1 MEFRIGDIVQVI
13 DDDIEGKIIEI
24 LDSNISIETSDGFSM
39 KFQLKDLV
47 KIEKET
53 ESLLIVEKE
62 TIAEA
67 LQEKEHFR
75 KNRKRT
81 FSKKKEKQAPPME
94 VDLHIEKLVPYLK
107 GLSNHDILT
116 KQIDTA
122 RGQLEFAIRKRI
134 QKIVF
139 IHGVGEGVLK
149 AELEYLFSR
158 YDNVKFYDA
167 DYQRYGL
174 GATEVYIFQNS

>member
-1 MEFRIGDIVQVI
+1 MFVYIFDPWKFIKYPITSQ
-13 DDDIEGKIIEI
+13 IIEI
-24 LDSNISIETSDGFSM
+24 LDSNIWIETSDGFSM

-53 ESLLIVEKE
+53 EPLLIVEKE

-134 QKIVF
+134 QKIVRATNIVNQRITHVLDHF
-139 IHGVGEGVLK
+139 RRNGLRNSAKNSKPIH
-149 AELEYLFSR
+149 
-158 YDNVKFYDA
+158 
-167 DYQRYGL
+167 
-174 GATEVYIFQNS
+174 

>member
-24 LDSNISIETSDGFSM
+24 LDSNIWIETSDGFSM

-53 ESLLIVEKE
+53 EPLLIVEKE

-116 KQIDTA
+116 LDDTVYLHIYF
-122 RGQLEFAIRKRI
+122 GS
-134 QKIVF
+134 
-139 IHGVGEGVLK
+139 
-149 AELEYLFSR
+149 YCLFSNIE
-158 YDNVKFYDA
+158 DSISKSVA
-167 DYQRYGL
+167 
-174 GATEVYIFQNS
+174 

>member
-1 MEFRIGDIVQVI
+1 MKFNVGDTVQVL

-24 LDSNISIETSDGFSM
+24 QDNFLLIETSDGFLM
-39 KFQLKDLV
+39 KFQSKDLV
-47 KIEKET
+47 KIENET
-53 ESLLIVEKE
+53 EPLLIVETE
-62 TIAEA
+62 TIEEA
-67 LQEKEHFR
+67 LQEKENYR
-75 KNRKRT
+75 KNPKRLV
-81 FSKKKEKQAPPME
+81 SKKKEKQVPPME

-116 KQIDTA
+116 KQLDTA

-158 YDNVKFYDA
+158 YENVKFYDA
-167 DYQRYGL
+167 NYQRYGL
-174 GATEVYIFQNS
+174 GATEVYIFQNT

>member
-1 MEFRIGDIVQVI
+1 MKFNVGDTVQVL

-24 LDSNISIETSDGFSM
+24 HENFLLIETSDGFLM
-39 KFQLKDLV
+39 KFQSKDLV
-47 KIEKET
+47 KIENET
-53 ESLLIVEKE
+53 EPLLIVETE
-62 TIAEA
+62 TIEEA
-67 LQEKEHFR
+67 LQEKENYR
-75 KNRKRT
+75 KNPKRLV
-81 FSKKKEKQAPPME
+81 SKKKEKQVPPME

-116 KQIDTA
+116 KQLDTA

-158 YDNVKFYDA
+158 YENVKFYDA
-167 DYQRYGL
+167 NYQRYGL
-174 GATEVYIFQNS
+174 GATEVYIFQST

>member
-1 MEFRIGDIVQVI
+1 MKFNVGDTVQVL

-24 LDSNISIETSDGFSM
+24 QDNFLLIETSDGFLM
-39 KFQLKDLV
+39 KFQSKDLV
-47 KIEKET
+47 KIENET
-53 ESLLIVEKE
+53 EPLLIVETE
-62 TIAEA
+62 TIEEA
-67 LQEKEHFR
+67 LQEKEHYR
-75 KNRKRT
+75 KNPKRLV
-81 FSKKKEKQAPPME
+81 SKKKEKQVPPME

-116 KQIDTA
+116 KQLDTA

-158 YDNVKFYDA
+158 YENVKFYDA
-167 DYQRYGL
+167 NYQRYGL
-174 GATEVYIFQNS
+174 GATEVYIFQNT